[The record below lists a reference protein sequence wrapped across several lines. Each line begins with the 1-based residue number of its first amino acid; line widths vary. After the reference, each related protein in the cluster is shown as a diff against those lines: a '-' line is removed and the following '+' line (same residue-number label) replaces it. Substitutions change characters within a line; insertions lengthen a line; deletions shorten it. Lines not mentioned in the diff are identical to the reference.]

1 LGKIKNIKDNIM
13 ENDKEDKMSKQE
25 YLAAQHEYEASMDH
39 FDEDG
44 FCVFC
49 SRHQDEGIHYKCWI

>member
-1 LGKIKNIKDNIM
+1 MQD
-13 ENDKEDKMSKQE
+13 DKEYEISKQE
-25 YLAAQHEYEASMDH
+25 YLAAQHEYEESMNH
-39 FDEDG
+39 FDKDG